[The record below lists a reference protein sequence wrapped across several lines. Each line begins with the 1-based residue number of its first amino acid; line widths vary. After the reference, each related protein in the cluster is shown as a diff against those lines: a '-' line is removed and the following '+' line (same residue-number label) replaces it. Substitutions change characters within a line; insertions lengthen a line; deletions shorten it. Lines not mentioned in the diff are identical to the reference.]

1 MSDPQPLPLG
11 YPTESDEG
19 RSSLQATAM
28 TAPSVAPNTS
38 RPEANGPH
46 GGPRI
51 SQRRLADIFAQLSER
66 DMDILRSVDRYRF
79 LSSRQIEALHFTGH
93 ASPESAQRTCR
104 RVLARLR
111 DYRVLGILDRRI
123 GGIRAGSEGLVYF
136 MDTAGDRILRQG
148 EPGRSRRRFDEPSAR
163 FLDHTLAIVDVAVE
177 LTKEMGQRGGEVV
190 RIDPELHG
198 RRHYQGVY
206 GTEQVVRPDLYV
218 ELAARPDDDEVHAFF
233 VEIDLGNEALP
244 TLLAKCQAYEDYR
257 ASGIEQTEYGGFPRI
272 VWAMDAFKPATAER
286 RQRALREALNA
297 RQQTPAD
304 YRIHRLADTARSMA
318 DEVCHG

>member
-1 MSDPQPLPLG
+1 MSDPKPLPLG

-19 RSSLQATAM
+19 RSSLQVTAM
-28 TAPSVAPNTS
+28 TAPSVALNTS
-38 RPEANGPH
+38 RPEANAPH

-51 SQRRLADIFAQLSER
+51 SQRRLAEIFAQLSER

-177 LTKEMGQRGGEVV
+177 LTKEMRHRGGEVV
-190 RIDPELHG
+190 RIDPELHA

-244 TLLAKCQAYEDYR
+244 TLLSKCQAYEDYR

-286 RQRALREALNA
+286 RQRALREALSA
-297 RQQTPAD
+297 RQQTPD
-304 YRIHRLADTARSMA
+304 GYRIYRLADTAKSMTA
-318 DEVCHG
+318 EVCHG